1 MKILTLI
8 IYLFNFLFDINNM
21 VMRVVKNVMVKI
33 KNIYIYKYIVV
44 FIYKINKD
52 MNHVSYTNV
61 KNILW

>member
-33 KNIYIYKYIVV
+33 KKIYIYKYIVV